1 MPGTDIETRQ
11 DHLPARL
18 PGPGPGPGLP
28 GRKRESEAA
37 PARLARWA
45 RRERQ
50 VSVPLAVPPVVWTA
64 AEIMHANGVG
74 WEALAAGVMGSV
86 SVWFFA
92 PHKWTGKKGEPR
104 WPEVWYARVSAIAL
118 SGWLTAA
125 TFTGPVSGAG
135 PELGG
140 SLFVTCSAWG
150 YFWWRHHRVR
160 GAKDRE
166 KFLAGCRAFWDGHAH
181 AFGAGGSNVI
191 DAEENPSQLRLRI
204 QLLGGKQSMLTLQGS
219 VHLIESAV
227 PVGRGMVRI
236 DEVEGNASQADVF
249 ITRQNPLRDVVEWD
263 QSLAPASVHEQ
274 AVAGLSETGDL
285 VRAPMRVNAFINGRT
300 RSGKGNHLLLRAA
313 QLSGCPDDRVV
324 VIDLKQR
331 AARTLFRSGGMEY
344 VITDRAEAYAYLL
357 MLKAERAARARE
369 ADTDDEQLMATVQTP
384 ALHTLIDEANPLTSV
399 MAGDAR
405 CAAELGLLA
414 AEGSGL
420 EEYVEAYSQY
430 GALAES
436 VQSEQARSN
445 LPLRICYAVES
456 RAHGEFALGDGGGD
470 ASKLKEKGEFL
481 MKLGPKA
488 RRAKLRAPH
497 MPFKLFIEIVSANA
511 ERLDRRPLLLWCG
524 GEPSV
529 VPGQTWQE
537 WHDRRF
543 LRIDPAFRKSSPQYA
558 AAAEQFG
565 EPGAAPSQT
574 APGAEFSRPRLS
586 PLAPG
591 DPESGAAV
599 AARIAEETDGPDVS
613 PTAETR
619 ALGGK
624 IYAQSEDRFF
634 DLLAAAPPSGAR
646 TADLIAGSGMS
657 NGQAYKILNRLADRG
672 AVTQPGRGLYAPV
685 PGRDARAEYTA
696 IRAGDDALG
705 RGAADRVARH
715 LASVG

>member
-1 MPGTDIETRQ
+1 MPGTDIEARQ

-18 PGPGPGPGLP
+18 PGPGHGPGLP

-92 PHKWTGKKGEPR
+92 PHKWTDKKGEPR
-104 WPEVWYARVSAIAL
+104 WPEVWYARVSAISL

-125 TFTGPVSGAG
+125 TFAGPVSGAG
-135 PELGG
+135 PEFGG
-140 SLFVTCSAWG
+140 SLLVTSAAWG
-150 YFWWRHHRVR
+150 YFWHRHHRVR

-181 AFGAGGSNVI
+181 AFGVGGSNVI
-191 DAEENPSQLRLRI
+191 DAEESPAQTRLRV

-249 ITRQNPLRDVVEWD
+249 VTRANPLRDVVEWD
-263 QSLAPASVHEQ
+263 QSLAPSTVHGQ
-274 AVAGLSETGDL
+274 AVVGRSETGEWGTT
-285 VRAPMRVNAFINGRT
+285 AMRTNAFVNGKT
-300 RSGKGNHLLLRAA
+300 RSGKGNNLLLRAA
-313 QLSGCPDDRVV
+313 QLSGCPDDRQV

-331 AARTLFRSGGMEY
+331 AARTLLRSGGMEY

-369 ADTDDEQLMATVQTP
+369 ADDDDEQIMASEMTP
-384 ALHTLIDEANPLTSV
+384 ALHTLIDETNPFTSV

-405 CAAELGLLA
+405 CAAELALLA

-420 EEYVEAYSQY
+420 EEYVEVYTQY

-436 VQSEQARSN
+436 VQTEQTRSN
-445 LPLRICYAVES
+445 LALRICYAVES
-456 RAHGEFALGDGGGD
+456 RAHGEFALGEGGGD
-470 ASKLKEKGEFL
+470 ASKLKEQGEFL

-497 MPFKLFIEIVSANA
+497 MPFRLFAEIVSANA
-511 ERLDRRPLLLWCG
+511 ARLDRRPLLLWCG
-524 GEPSV
+524 GESSV
-529 VPGQTWQE
+529 VEGQTWQE
-537 WHDRRF
+537 WWDRRF
-543 LRIDPAFRKSSPQYA
+543 LRIDPTFRKSSPQYQA
-558 AAAEQFG
+558 AVREFG
-565 EPGAAPSQT
+565 EPGEALGT
-574 APGAEFSRPRLS
+574 AGAAEFTRRRLS
-586 PLAPG
+586 PLAPD

-599 AARIAEETDGPDVS
+599 AAAIAAETEGPDVA

-634 DLLAAAPPSGAR
+634 TLLAAAPPDGAR

-657 NGQAYKILNRLADRG
+657 NGQTYKILNRLADRG